1 MHLCHV
7 YSFTFQVLYSNNFAQ
22 ESIFGAGYEHL
33 SKGGQS
39 DY

>member
-1 MHLCHV
+1 MHLLHV

-22 ESIFGAGYEHL
+22 ESMFGAGYEHL
-33 SKGGQS
+33 RKGGQS